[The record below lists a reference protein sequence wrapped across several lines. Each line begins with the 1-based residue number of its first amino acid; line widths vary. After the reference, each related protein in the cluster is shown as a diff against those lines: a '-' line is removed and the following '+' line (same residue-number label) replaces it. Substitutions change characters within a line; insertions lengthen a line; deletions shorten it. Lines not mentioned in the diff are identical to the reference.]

1 MKIYIHEGKG
11 HYIGSTVVTIC
22 ENLEIAKKLIRATLD
37 DMGLSQEE
45 LSISET
51 KISPN
56 NVIYQAS
63 GDY

>member
-11 HYIGSTVVTIC
+11 HYIGSTVVAIC
-22 ENLEIAKKLIRATLD
+22 ENLEIAKKLIRTTLD

-51 KISPN
+51 KITPN
-56 NVIYQAS
+56 SVIYQAS